1 MGKRK
6 LEREGVDT
14 YDWPYDDSRLMT
26 NELNELLELIDTML
40 AADRVPARPDRSN
53 VRLFAIFYAC
63 LPSLPIQT
71 FEVQDSLRPW
81 VRRNERRGIKPS
93 PDKSDVPSG
102 IGVMN

>member
-40 AADRVPARPDRSN
+40 AADRVSARPDRSN
-53 VRLFAIFYAC
+53 VRLFAIFYAAY
-63 LPSLPIQT
+63 PA
-71 FEVQDSLRPW
+71 
-81 VRRNERRGIKPS
+81 S
-93 PDKSDVPSG
+93 PFKHLKHR
-102 IGVMN
+102 IH